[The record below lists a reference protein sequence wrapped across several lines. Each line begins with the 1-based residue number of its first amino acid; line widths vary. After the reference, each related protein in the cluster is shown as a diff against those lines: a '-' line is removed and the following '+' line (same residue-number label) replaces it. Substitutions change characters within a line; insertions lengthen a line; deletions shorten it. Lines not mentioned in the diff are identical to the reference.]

1 MLSLSRLTALLIF
14 AVAAFP
20 CGAQVLGN
28 RAVGNDQPKVGTRT
42 AFGVAFTDLYRINLD
57 TRIASFV
64 GLSGFSN
71 GQLIGQIRGLNLLPN
86 GDLIAVSGN
95 LRALLRINKT
105 TGAATVTGNLNL
117 GGTGQFG
124 TALDLSMT
132 VGCDGNYW
140 LASAVTGQLW
150 RVNPA
155 TAQPTLIGSMGHKI
169 TGVVAYGNTLY
180 GAGGQGDTGFY
191 RINMET
197 AETSMVG
204 NYGPALPWVNVV
216 ALSFD
221 EAGTLYASLSYNPG
235 PPGSSVLVDWSDLA
249 TINTST
255 GAVTNLGNITGPSA
269 LRRQSMNAFVVAPTQ
284 CPVVVPPPP
293 PPPPEPV
300 GDHSVPVP
308 ADSAFAL
315 ILLSLSMITLAYVAR
330 GRRHS

>member
-1 MLSLSRLTALLIF
+1 MLSFARLTALLVL
-14 AVAAFP
+14 AVAAIP
-20 CGAQVLGN
+20 CGAKV
-28 RAVGNDQPKVGTRT
+28 VGNDEPDGTTRV
-42 AFGVAFTDLYRINLD
+42 AFGVAFTDLYRIDLD

-64 GLSGFSN
+64 GFSGFSN

-117 GGTGQFG
+117 DGTGQFG

-150 RVNPA
+150 RVDPA
-155 TAQPTLIGSMGHKI
+155 TAQPTLIGSMGQKI
-169 TGVVAYGNTLY
+169 TGIVAYGDTLY

-191 RINMET
+191 RIDMET
-197 AETSMVG
+197 AAATSIG
-204 NYGPALPWVNVV
+204 SYGPALPWVNVV
-216 ALSFD
+216 AMSFD
-221 EAGTLYASLSYNPG
+221 EDGTLYASLSYNPG
-235 PPGSSVLVDWSDLA
+235 PPGSSVLADWSDLA

-255 GAVTNLGNITGPSA
+255 GVVTNLGNITGPSA
-269 LRRQSMNAFVVAPTQ
+269 LRRQSMNAFVIAPTQ

-293 PPPPEPV
+293 PPPPPEPA
-300 GDHSVPVP
+300 GDPNVPVP
-308 ADSAFAL
+308 VNSAFAL
-315 ILLSLSMITLAYVAR
+315 TVLSLSMIALAFVS
-330 GRRHS
+330 RRRRLS